1 MADIVKFKSGNKSNI
16 ATTTTAIEKG
26 TVYFAIEDDENG
38 SIYFDKD
45 GTHRI
50 LMGEKHSATA
60 DIAISDSLGQDI
72 TETYITDINFDGT
85 TNTAK
90 VTATLTHGD
99 GSTFTR
105 DLPNAG
111 AATAGIINT
120 GAQTIAGNKTFTGA
134 LSSSGGATF
143 SNSSFNYSG
152 IESANGNAARV
163 VWFSDSTTVGKPVY
177 DNDLTYNPSTN
188 TLKTTNFDGLAAR
201 ATADGNG
208 ANIADTYISEI
219 VSTPSQ
225 HKLTYT
231 TGSGQDTNLS
241 VPYVLLAGDT
251 MTGTLQFDD
260 VNGIKINSHNKDLK
274 IWEVVGNS
282 GSWNSEFGFHEL
294 YKGTGG
300 GNDNTLEMYAH
311 NQTGTHIKVR
321 TIKQDGTITW
331 HEAQNLDK
339 TLTFN
344 ATNGIQYKGT
354 KATKSMIR
362 FKDNTTDTGGNGL
375 IMGGGGLVVVGS
387 GESADDV
394 ATLYT
399 DIEEILA
406 LTSDNAIHFY
416 TNYEEGTG
424 SQDIRKYTLN
434 NGTLLADNV
443 FTIKSTSTISLD
455 SGNNTSIIFKKNSAE
470 TGRWNTKGNLIVG
483 APSNPNDITYK
494 LYVDGSANIVNDLNV
509 GGKIETTWLRVINN
523 SSNNTDDAM
532 VYFENK
538 NSGDWAQ
545 KINLD
550 TYNYGL
556 YIVGTGTHLLRV
568 GSTPDLWVGAG
579 KVGIKTA
586 APGYELDVNGNE
598 RIQGCLHIYPT
609 ESSYREGIRIHAYS
623 NWSQVSLL
631 GTDSSGDSGTT
642 NNSWFVGNNNGS
654 FYITRAG
661 STMSPTS
668 NNTYLYYAGLA
679 CVNNQW
685 RLHGYVQAHK
695 TGVFKSGL
703 HIWGSTYGNDAVNM
717 VSQTNDGDFRWNDGG
732 PQITFD
738 TSSTPGGSQAGALIF
753 TDHDSAGTGVS
764 FHFVSNQNSNNK
776 GGDLTVT
783 APRFRARAN
792 LTVGQNSDNK
802 TYNFYVNGTSYFNGN
817 VTHNGIVYFANGTT
831 YYINNSAYAVL
842 GSGEFRNST
851 GIISSVVSTPWP
863 NFRWDTR
870 AGTSSIGTGTT
881 TYTTIAQTNWATLYY
896 QIPAKRLT
904 YATAGDTS
912 SSVTATY
919 YYPAKFFFR
928 QYSPTST
935 GTRTAYY
942 EDYSL
947 PDTTVGRTG
956 NAGYYILTSKNLAG
970 HASALIDNLATATAN
985 WADTTLIVT
994 SDQTGDTDIYYRRPA
1009 TAAWNY
1015 IAGKLND
1022 GSFVDKNYIIKDG
1035 TLDLTKADNGVTA
1048 QTSQYV
1054 GLRDKNNQL
1063 FGVLQLQGQ
1072 ANGNTEAY
1080 IGVRNQKS
1088 DATWTGWRG
1097 LTISQNKT
1105 GGCTSTFTSLL
1116 AVNYNSNTFTIGSQ
1130 NSSFTH
1136 LYNSANIPFIFNN
1149 SVLTTT
1155 GNLGNST
1162 YPFNNL
1168 YIGKA
1173 NGAGIYYVGSKSTNR
1188 MIRFLENTTDAYGN
1202 GIAIGAGGTTII
1214 GGGESADTVVAN
1226 KYNGANGAEV
1236 MVVASDGTIEFLP
1249 GQNSY
1254 DASAL
1259 STMTAGRLWVGVNG
1273 NTTRENQVGVQSGAG
1288 QMYMWSAAATDGN
1301 RGIWLP
1307 AHGSGSA
1314 HAVFTVDTNNN
1325 VTFTGRLNG
1334 AISTGTSWIG
1344 GQRDLTAGVNLTNAN
1359 NTGSYWPWMR
1369 QTNTGSAKWF
1379 SFGILN
1385 TSFYWIGSATSRT
1398 ENGYDYG
1405 MQYDVANGTLRATK
1419 VYGAVWNDYAEYR
1432 VANTKIPG
1440 KCVAETGDDTLKL
1453 STKRLQ
1459 PGCEIVSDTFG
1470 FAIGETEKANT
1481 PIATTG
1487 RVLAYP
1493 YESREEFKK
1502 HIGEPVCSGPNGTV
1516 SIMTEEEWKQYPH
1529 CIIGT
1534 ISSVPDYDTW
1544 GTENVKVNNRVWI
1557 RIR

>member
-163 VWFSDSTTVGKPVY
+163 VWFSDSSTIGKPVY

-188 TLKTTNFDGLAAR
+188 TLKTTNFDGLATR

-231 TGSGQDTNLS
+231 TGSGASTNLS

-294 YKGTGG
+294 YKGTGS

-311 NQTGTHIKVR
+311 NQTGTHVKIR

-331 HEAQNLDK
+331 HEAQNIDK

-344 ATNGIQYKGT
+344 ATNGIQYKGS
-354 KATKSMIR
+354 KATHSMIR
-362 FKDNTTDTGGNGL
+362 FKDNTADVQGNGL
-375 IMGGGGLVVVGS
+375 LLGGGGLTVLGS
-387 GESADDV
+387 GESAN
-394 ATLYT
+394 ATADLYT
-399 DIEEILA
+399 GGTETLVLA
-406 LTSDNAIHFY
+406 SDNGIDIY
-416 TNYEEGTG
+416 TNFQDGNG
-424 SQDIRKYTLN
+424 S
-434 NGTLLADNV
+434 ADAKTYKWV
-443 FTIKSTSTISLD
+443 SGKLEADQAFTISSKSTTYVNSGSGCSL
-455 SGNNTSIIFKKNSAE
+455 IFQKAGSE
-470 TGRWNTKGNLIVG
+470 VGRWNTSGNLMVG
-483 APSNPNDITYK
+483 LQSDQNANTTYK
-494 LYVDGSANIVNDLNV
+494 LFVTGSANITSNLNV
-509 GGKIETTWLRVINN
+509 GGKIDTTWLRVINN

-538 NSGDWAQ
+538 NSNDWAQ

-556 YIVGTGTHLLRV
+556 YIIGTGTHLLRV

-695 TGVFKSGL
+695 AGVFRSGL
-703 HIWGSTYGNDAVNM
+703 HIWGPTYGNDAANM
-717 VSQTNDGDFRWNDGG
+717 VNQKNDGDFRWNDGG

-738 TSSTPGGSQAGALIF
+738 TNSTPGGSQAGALIF
-753 TDHDSAGTGVS
+753 TDHDSAGTGTS
-764 FHFVSNQNSNNK
+764 FHFVSNQNSNDK

-792 LTVGQNSDNK
+792 LTVGQNTDNK
-802 TYNFYVNGTSYFNGN
+802 TYNFYVNGTSYHNNTITYERAADSNILANIYSGTSYPVIRAHNNGNISLSASSLGLYLGYQNTTLLNFLNGQGAWTTTGLGIGTTSPSYKLHVVGTSYFNGN
-817 VTHNGIVYFANGTT
+817 TTHNGIVYFANGTT

-881 TYTTIAQTNWATLYY
+881 TYTTIDQTNWATLYY
-896 QIPAKRLT
+896 QVPAKRLT

-919 YYPAKFFFR
+919 YYPAFFFFR
-928 QYSPTST
+928 EYSPTST
-935 GTRTAYY
+935 GTRTSYY

-947 PDTTVGRTG
+947 PAATVGRTG
-956 NAGYYILTSKNLAG
+956 NAGYKIITTKNPDDLYWANIKVS
-970 HASALIDNLATATAN
+970 ASSSTTTEPTFGLIR
-985 WADTTLIVT
+985 
-994 SDQTGDTDIYYRRPA
+994 S
-1009 TAAWNY
+1009 
-1015 IAGKLND
+1015 
-1022 GSFVDKNYIIKDG
+1022 
-1035 TLDLTKADNGVTA
+1035 TK
-1048 QTSQYV
+1048 
-1054 GLRDKNNQL
+1054 
-1063 FGVLQLQGQ
+1063 
-1072 ANGNTEAY
+1072 
-1080 IGVRNQKS
+1080 
-1088 DATWTGWRG
+1088 
-1097 LTISQNKT
+1097 
-1105 GGCTSTFTSLL
+1105 
-1116 AVNYNSNTFTIGSQ
+1116 NSNTFTIGSQ

-1155 GNLGNST
+1155 GTLGNST

-1173 NGAGIYYVGSKSTNR
+1173 NGSGIYYVGSKSTNR
-1188 MIRFLENTTDAYGN
+1188 MIQFLENTTDAYGN

-1214 GGGESADTVVAN
+1214 GGGESADTIVAN
-1226 KYNGANGAEV
+1226 VYNGANGAEV
-1236 MVVASDGTIEFLP
+1236 MVVASDSSIELYP

-1254 DASAL
+1254 DASAHH
-1259 STMTAGRLWVGVNG
+1259 SITASGIWAGVSG
-1273 NTTRENQVGVQSGAG
+1273 NTTREIDMGVRSGAG
-1288 QMYMWSAAATDGN
+1288 NMYMYSVASTTGN

-1307 AHGSGSA
+1307 AHGTGASKN
-1314 HAVFTVDTNNN
+1314 VFIADTNNN
-1325 VTFTGRLNG
+1325 VTFYGRLNE

-1379 SFGILN
+1379 SFGIIN

-1440 KCVAETGDDTLKL
+1440 KCVVEKGDDTLEL

-1470 FAIGETEKANT
+1470 FAIGQTEKANT

-1493 YESREEFKK
+1493 YENREEFKN

>member
-163 VWFSDSTTVGKPVY
+163 VWFSDSSTIGKPVY

-208 ANIADTYISEI
+208 ANIADTYISEL

-225 HKLTYT
+225 HKLIYT
-231 TGSGQDTNLS
+231 TGSGASTDLS

-294 YKGTGG
+294 YKGTGS

-344 ATNGIQYKGT
+344 ATNGIQYKGS
-354 KATKSMIR
+354 KATHSMIR
-362 FKDNTTDTGGNGL
+362 FKDNTADVQGNGL
-375 IMGGGGLVVVGS
+375 LLGGGGLTVLGS
-387 GESADDV
+387 GESAN
-394 ATLYT
+394 ATADLYT
-399 DIEEILA
+399 GGTETLVLA
-406 LTSDNAIHFY
+406 SDNGIDIY
-416 TNYEEGTG
+416 TNFEDGNG
-424 SQDIRKYTLN
+424 SANAKTYKWISGKLE
-434 NGTLLADNV
+434 ADQA
-443 FTIKSTSTISLD
+443 FTVSSKSTMYVNSGSGCSL
-455 SGNNTSIIFKKNSAE
+455 IFQKAGSE
-470 TGRWNTKGNLIVG
+470 VGRWNTSGNLMVG
-483 APSNPNDITYK
+483 LQSDQNANTTYK
-494 LYVDGSANIVNDLNV
+494 LFVTGSANITSNLNV
-509 GGKIETTWLRVINN
+509 GGKIDTTWLRVINN
-523 SSNNTDDAM
+523 SSDNTDDAM

-538 NSGDWAQ
+538 SSADWAQ

-556 YIVGTGTHLLRV
+556 YIIGTGTHLLRV

-738 TSSTPGGSQAGALIF
+738 TSSTPGGGQAGALIF

-776 GGDLTVT
+776 GGSCTVT
-783 APRFRARAN
+783 APRFRARAG
-792 LTVGQNSDNK
+792 LTVGQNSDN
-802 TYNFYVNGTSYFNGN
+802 TSHALYVNG
-817 VTHNGIVYFANGTT
+817 
-831 YYINNSAYAVL
+831 SAA
-842 GSGEFRNST
+842 
-851 GIISSVVSTPWP
+851 I
-863 NFRWDTR
+863 
-870 AGTSSIGTGTT
+870 
-881 TYTTIAQTNWATLYY
+881 
-896 QIPAKRLT
+896 
-904 YATAGDTS
+904 
-912 SSVTATY
+912 
-919 YYPAKFFFR
+919 
-928 QYSPTST
+928 
-935 GTRTAYY
+935 
-942 EDYSL
+942 
-947 PDTTVGRTG
+947 
-956 NAGYYILTSKNLAG
+956 
-970 HASALIDNLATATAN
+970 
-985 WADTTLIVT
+985 
-994 SDQTGDTDIYYRRPA
+994 
-1009 TAAWNY
+1009 
-1015 IAGKLND
+1015 
-1022 GSFVDKNYIIKDG
+1022 
-1035 TLDLTKADNGVTA
+1035 
-1048 QTSQYV
+1048 
-1054 GLRDKNNQL
+1054 
-1063 FGVLQLQGQ
+1063 
-1072 ANGNTEAY
+1072 NGNTLKV
-1080 IGVRNQKS
+1080 IN
-1088 DATWTGWRG
+1088 
-1097 LTISQNKT
+1097 
-1105 GGCTSTFTSLL
+1105 
-1116 AVNYNSNTFTIGSQ
+1116 NSNTFTIGSQ

-1173 NGAGIYYVGSKSTNR
+1173 NGAGIYYTGSKSTNR
-1188 MIRFLENTTDAYGN
+1188 MIRFLENTADEYGN
-1202 GIAIGAGGTTII
+1202 GI
-1214 GGGESADTVVAN
+1214 S
-1226 KYNGANGAEV
+1226 
-1236 MVVASDGTIEFLP
+1236 S
-1249 GQNSY
+1249 
-1254 DASAL
+1254 
-1259 STMTAGRLWVGVNG
+1259 
-1273 NTTRENQVGVQSGAG
+1273 
-1288 QMYMWSAAATDGN
+1288 
-1301 RGIWLP
+1301 
-1307 AHGSGSA
+1307 
-1314 HAVFTVDTNNN
+1314 
-1325 VTFTGRLNG
+1325 
-1334 AISTGTSWIG
+1334 
-1344 GQRDLTAGVNLTNAN
+1344 
-1359 NTGSYWPWMR
+1359 
-1369 QTNTGSAKWF
+1369 
-1379 SFGILN
+1379 
-1385 TSFYWIGSATSRT
+1385 
-1398 ENGYDYG
+1398 
-1405 MQYDVANGTLRATK
+1405 
-1419 VYGAVWNDYAEYR
+1419 
-1432 VANTKIPG
+1432 
-1440 KCVAETGDDTLKL
+1440 
-1453 STKRLQ
+1453 
-1459 PGCEIVSDTFG
+1459 
-1470 FAIGETEKANT
+1470 
-1481 PIATTG
+1481 
-1487 RVLAYP
+1487 
-1493 YESREEFKK
+1493 
-1502 HIGEPVCSGPNGTV
+1502 CS
-1516 SIMTEEEWKQYPH
+1516 K
-1529 CIIGT
+1529 
-1534 ISSVPDYDTW
+1534 
-1544 GTENVKVNNRVWI
+1544 
-1557 RIR
+1557 